1 MLNLTGN
8 PSQRLVK
15 LDPSQPGLATNSA
28 VKHVLHQV
36 LARYPLPSD
45 PAVSVRNPVRPQD
58 RKTGSDG
65 QIEVR
70 STPRT
75 KRAGEVIRGP
85 SANRPND
92 PSADRPN
99 DPPADRRDD
108 PLSPVA
114 ASDSSN
120 DTSRSETPDTSVA
133 DHAEVDAAPYDLM
146 TFLGKNA
153 APVRSA

>member
-58 RKTGSDG
+58 RNTGSDG
-65 QIEVR
+65 ETEVR
-70 STPRT
+70 STSRT
-75 KRAGEVIRGP
+75 KRAGEDIH
-85 SANRPND
+85 S
-92 PSADRPN
+92 
-99 DPPADRRDD
+99 PPAGRPDD

-133 DHAEVDAAPYDLM
+133 DHAEADAAPYDLM